1 MHDHKDAFEK
11 AMRSSSKK
19 SSGGP
24 QTAKGKRVSSQN
36 ALVHGATSNNAFS
49 AEQRVAVEQYVQELT
64 DFYKP
69 ESPLGKLQ
77 IQRIALCKAKLDAL
91 YQLEQVK
98 LQIASEDLKRT
109 PELVMQKIEAGG
121 EMTQAFAETL
131 SKGRELELPM
141 GLTPESLALI
151 SSEINAIGGKLD
163 SEDDLNIALPNLS
176 LFIKGLANRLG
187 SSPYKILLRIG
198 ETVNGMLKE
207 KGAIGYKLRQ
217 LLQSMKKA
225 KQDEI
230 YGESPVDELVVA
242 VEVEPDLNK
251 INEALG
257 GIVQLNSVV
266 KSAHEV
272 AKDFM
277 RMKELMLS
285 SVTLS
290 GEESDRL
297 LRYQTTW
304 ERRLSSA
311 IGELLAL
318 QGKNGK

>member
-1 MHDHKDAFEK
+1 MHDHKDASEK
-11 AMRSSSKK
+11 AMSSSPKN

-24 QTAKGKRVSSQN
+24 KTAKGKRVSSQN
-36 ALVHGATSNNAFS
+36 ALVHGATSNAAVNP
-49 AEQRVAVEQYVQELT
+49 EQMFAVEQYVQELT

-69 ESPLGKLQ
+69 ESPLEKLQ

-176 LFIKGLANRLG
+176 LFIKDVATRLG
-187 SSPYKILLRIG
+187 SSPNKILLRIG

-217 LLQSMKKA
+217 LLQSIKKT

-230 YGESPVDELVVA
+230 YGESPVDEIA
-242 VEVEPDLNK
+242 TTVEADPDLSK
-251 INEALG
+251 INEALS
-257 GIVQLNSVV
+257 GIVELNTVV
-266 KSAHEV
+266 IRAHAL
-272 AKDFM
+272 AKDFIRM
-277 RMKELMLS
+277 RELMLS
-285 SVTLS
+285 SVTLR
-290 GEESDRL
+290 GEESDRF

-318 QGKNGK
+318 QAKNGK

>member
-1 MHDHKDAFEK
+1 M
-11 AMRSSSKK
+11 SQSPKK
-19 SSGGP
+19 SAGGP
-24 QTAKGKRVSSQN
+24 KTAKGKQASSQN
-36 ALVHGATSNNAFS
+36 ALVHGATSNKVTS
-49 AEQRVAVEQYVQELT
+49 AGQQSLVEQYVHELT
-64 DFYKP
+64 AYYKP
-69 ESPLGKLQ
+69 ESPLEKLQ

-131 SKGRELELPM
+131 SKGCELELPM
-141 GLTPESLALI
+141 GMTPESLALI

-176 LFIKGLANRLG
+176 LFIKDVANHLG
-187 SSPYKILLRIG
+187 CSPYKILLRLG

-217 LLQSMKKA
+217 LLQSIKKT

-230 YGESPVDELVVA
+230 YGESPVDEIA
-242 VEVEPDLNK
+242 TGVEAGPDLSK
-251 INEALG
+251 INEALS
-257 GIVQLNSVV
+257 GIVELNTVV
-266 KSAHEV
+266 ISAHEV

-277 RMKELMLS
+277 RMRELMLS

-311 IGELLAL
+311 IGELFAL
-318 QGKNGK
+318 QAKNVK

>member
-1 MHDHKDAFEK
+1 MNP
-11 AMRSSSKK
+11 SGKK

-24 QTAKGKRVSSQN
+24 KTAQGKRVSSQN
-36 ALVHGATSNNAFS
+36 ALLHGATSNIVVS
-49 AEQRVAVEQYVQELT
+49 AEQGFAVEQYVQELSN
-64 DFYKP
+64 FYKP
-69 ESPLGKLQ
+69 ESPLEKLQ

-109 PELVMQKIEAGG
+109 PELVMQKIAAGG
-121 EMTQAFAETL
+121 EMTQAFAQTL
-131 SKGRELELPM
+131 SKGLELELPM

-163 SEDDLNIALPNLS
+163 SEDDLNVALPNLS
-176 LFIKGLANRLG
+176 LFIKDLANRLG
-187 SSPYKILLRIG
+187 SSPHKILLRMG
-198 ETVNGMLKE
+198 ETVNGMLNE

-217 LLQSMKKA
+217 LLQSMEKT
-225 KQDEI
+225 KQNEI
-230 YGESPVDELVVA
+230 YGESLVDEIA
-242 VEVEPDLNK
+242 AGVETDPDLNK
-251 INEALG
+251 TNETLR
-257 GIVQLNSVV
+257 GIVELHTIVISGY
-266 KSAHEV
+266 KV
-272 AKDFM
+272 AKDFI
-277 RMKELMLS
+277 RMQDLMLS

-318 QGKNGK
+318 QAKNAR

>member
-1 MHDHKDAFEK
+1 M
-11 AMRSSSKK
+11 SPSPKK
-19 SSGGP
+19 SAGGP
-24 QTAKGKRVSSQN
+24 KTAKGKRASSQN
-36 ALVHGATSNNAFS
+36 ALVHGATSNKVTS
-49 AEQRVAVEQYVQELT
+49 AGQQSLVEQYVHELT
-64 DFYKP
+64 AYYKP
-69 ESPLGKLQ
+69 ESPLEKLQ

-163 SEDDLNIALPNLS
+163 SENDLNIALPNLS
-176 LFIKGLANRLG
+176 LFIKDVSNRLG

-217 LLQSMKKA
+217 LLQSIKKT

-230 YGESPVDELVVA
+230 YGASPVNELGAGVDA
-242 VEVEPDLNK
+242 DPDLNK

-257 GIVQLNSVV
+257 VIVQLNSIV

-318 QGKNGK
+318 QAKNGK

>member
-1 MHDHKDAFEK
+1 M
-11 AMRSSSKK
+11 SPSPKK
-19 SSGGP
+19 SAGGP
-24 QTAKGKRVSSQN
+24 KTAKGKKASSQN
-36 ALVHGATSNNAFS
+36 ALVHGATSNKVTS
-49 AEQRVAVEQYVQELT
+49 AGQQYLVEQYVHELT
-64 DFYKP
+64 AYYKP
-69 ESPLGKLQ
+69 GSPLEKLQ

-109 PELVMQKIEAGG
+109 PELVMQKISAGG
-121 EMTQAFAETL
+121 EITQAFAETL
-131 SKGRELELPM
+131 SRGRGLELPM

-176 LFIKGLANRLG
+176 LFINDVVNRLG

-217 LLQSMKKA
+217 LLQSIKKT

-230 YGESPVDELVVA
+230 YGESPIDEIA
-242 VEVEPDLNK
+242 AGVEAGPDLSK
-251 INEALG
+251 INEALS
-257 GIVQLNSVV
+257 GIVELNTVV
-266 KSAHEV
+266 ISAHEV
-272 AKDFM
+272 AKDFIRM
-277 RMKELMLS
+277 RELMLS
-285 SVTLS
+285 SVALS

-318 QGKNGK
+318 QAKNVK

>member
-1 MHDHKDAFEK
+1 MS
-11 AMRSSSKK
+11 SSSKK

-24 QTAKGKRVSSQN
+24 KTAKGKRASSQN
-36 ALVHGATSNNAFS
+36 ALVHGATSTA
-49 AEQRVAVEQYVQELT
+49 AVGLEQMFAVEQYVQELT

-69 ESPLGKLQ
+69 ESPLEKLQ

-109 PELVMQKIEAGG
+109 PELVMQRIEAGG

-131 SKGRELELPM
+131 SKGRELELAM

-163 SEDDLNIALPNLS
+163 SDDDLNIALPNLN
-176 LFIKGLANRLG
+176 LLIKDVSNRLG
-187 SSPYKILLRIG
+187 SSPYKILIRIG
-198 ETVNGMLKE
+198 EAVNGMLKE
-207 KGAIGYKLRQ
+207 KGAIGYKLQ
-217 LLQSMKKA
+217 QFLQSMEKA

-230 YGESPVDELVVA
+230 YSESPVDVIA
-242 VEVEPDLNK
+242 AGVEAEPDLSK
-251 INEALG
+251 INEALS
-257 GIVQLNSVV
+257 GIVELNTVV
-266 KSAHEV
+266 ISAHEV
-272 AKDFM
+272 AKEFI
-277 RMKELMLS
+277 RLQQLMLS

-318 QGKNGK
+318 QGKNAK